1 MQTSTLDARTRLSIE
16 MAVTGQ
22 QGDPALIRWQD
33 REAMRL
39 GLCGAEID
47 AARAGRSFDRRIAQ
61 AIKLALAAAPSD
73 AEKERS
79 RAIEVGFDEAA
90 CREIKRIANADA
102 LDVRMIGHV

>member
-16 MAVTGQ
+16 LAVTGH

-47 AARAGRSFDRRIAQ
+47 AARAGRSFDRRITR
-61 AIKLALAAAPSD
+61 AIALALVSGPGDAATA
-73 AEKERS
+73 
-79 RAIEVGFDEAA
+79 RAHAIAAGFDEAA
-90 CREIKRIANADA
+90 CREISRIADVHGWNAGR
-102 LDVRMIGHV
+102 LEHG